1 MTTLRMALFDFD
13 GTLCDSVA
21 SIIRLT
27 QAACAKADV
36 PIPDE
41 LTIRQQIG
49 AGLFDAAMVYANG
62 DAAKAQDIFDGYR
75 AEAKRQYAIKDKPPD
90 PLFAGV
96 TSGLQRLVA
105 EGWLIG
111 IVTNKGRH
119 GLNAM
124 LEAHAL
130 TSLIDVSFTADD
142 VPVKPAPDMA
152 LAAINHF
159 GVMPDQAVLIGDTVN
174 DALCASNAKI
184 AFVGVGWGYH
194 DDDVLRSY
202 GARHIANDV
211 PDLLKN
217 LNEIVR
223 GD

>member
-1 MTTLRMALFDFD
+1 MTMLRMALFDFD

-27 QAACAKADV
+27 QLACARAEV
-36 PIPDE
+36 AIPDE
-41 LTIRQQIG
+41 GAIRQQIG
-49 AGLFDAAMVYANG
+49 AGLFDAGMVYAKG
-62 DAAKAQDIFDGYR
+62 DTAKAQMIFDGYR
-75 AEAKRQYAIKDKPPD
+75 AEAKRQYAMKDKPLD
-90 PLFAGV
+90 PLFEGV
-96 TSGLQRLVA
+96 KAGLQTLA
-105 EGWLIG
+105 NDGWLIG

-152 LAAINHF
+152 LAAIDHF
-159 GVMPDQAVLIGDTVN
+159 GVMPEDAVLIGDTVN

-194 DDDVLRSY
+194 DDDMLRSH
-202 GARHIANDV
+202 GARHIAKDM
-211 PDLLKN
+211 PDLLDS
-217 LNEIVR
+217 LNELVR
-223 GD
+223 GE